1 MVTVVIAI
9 AHCDE
14 EGLIKTTM
22 DELQIALAQLRNSN
36 PDIQEAGLDK
46 IGNIQPDNAFE
57 IILPFLSDSNSEIR
71 STAACNLGGIDD
83 SRSVTHLIDL
93 AKNDP
98 EEKVRSEALSALD
111 NFRIPEILICLI
123 NEVHRV
129 KKSRRPRQIIAQ
141 QLQHYDDERS
151 VDALSLLLLEDEY
164 VYVRI
169 FAADSL
175 LTLNRSRLL
184 NVWQK
189 ALDDENTYVIEV
201 AKKAIENLQNSE
213 ELLEA
218 G

>member
-1 MVTVVIAI
+1 
-9 AHCDE
+9 
-14 EGLIKTTM
+14 M
-22 DELQIALAQLRNSN
+22 DELQAVLAQLENSN
-36 PDIQEAGLDK
+36 PNIRESALDK
-46 IGNIQPDNAFE
+46 VGTLKPDNAFE
-57 IILPFLSDSNSEIR
+57 IILPFLSEPNPELR
-71 STAACNLGGIDD
+71 ETAACNLGEIND
-83 SRSVTHLIDL
+83 SRSLVHLINL

-111 NFRIPEILICLI
+111 NFRAPEILICLI
-123 NEVHRV
+123 NEVYRV
-129 KKSRRPRQIIAQ
+129 KKSRRPRQIVAQ

-151 VDALSLLLLEDEY
+151 VDALIILLLGDED

-175 LTLNRSRLL
+175 LALNRYRLL

-189 ALDDENTYVIEV
+189 TLNDESTYVIEI
-201 AKKAIENLQNSE
+201 ANKAIENLQNSE